1 MTELSA
7 SAVAQRPIRVLLADD
22 DGRARRALRAQLAVA
37 ADIDVVGEANDGAL
51 ALQLARWLRPD
62 VALFDDDMPVMGGP
76 ELARGL
82 AKELLEVRAWLV
94 GAVPSVGVVVY
105 TLNTDVF
112 EEARRLGAACVAKDA
127 SYEVLLRAIRE
138 APSLASVR

>member
-22 DGRARRALRAQLAVA
+22 DDQARRALRAQLAVA

-62 VALFDDDMPVMGGP
+62 VALLDDDMPVMGGP
-76 ELARGL
+76 ELARVL
-82 AKELLEVRAWLV
+82 AKELPEVR
-94 GAVPSVGVVVY
+94 VVVL
-105 TLNTDVF
+105 TTGAKTADV
-112 EEARRLGAACVAKDA
+112 
-127 SYEVLLRAIRE
+127 RE
-138 APSLASVR
+138 R